1 MGFSKNQFLLLEML
15 FIISLITL
23 FFFILRNQNK
33 APVTPG
39 QATIE
44 PLIYESTALFPSPLD
59 GNINSGII
67 PILPEYNTFDL
78 VLITGGGRGGN
89 GNSTTSGGGGGGGTF
104 ARYFFVITGESN
116 KFFEISSERT
126 GNDSKN
132 GYSLTV
138 RLENF
143 NNNEEILF
151 TIPGGLKGSDNGGS
165 GGSGAPAADNTFL
178 LVASYKGGDGYQG
191 LSGGSGGLGLGG
203 NGGDA
208 GKGKMQGFDG
218 FGNDGADGLGT
229 NIINFGPNSNLSSQY
244 GGGGAGGF
252 IGEGFPP
259 PAGIEG
265 GFFYW
270 KVTLS
275 FVELTT

>member
-1 MGFSKNQFLLLEML
+1 MGFSRNQFLLLEML
-15 FIISLITL
+15 FIISLITIL
-23 FFFILRNQNK
+23 FYILRNQNK
-33 APVTPG
+33 TPA
-39 QATIE
+39 QIV
-44 PLIYESTALFPSPLD
+44 PLIPLIIESTDFPPSFLN
-59 GNINSGII
+59 GNIDSDII
-67 PILPEYNTFDL
+67 NIPQTYNNFDL

-104 ARYFFVITGESN
+104 AQYLYEIGEGSN
-116 KFFEISSERT
+116 KSFQIFSERT
-126 GNDSKN
+126 GDDSKN

-138 RLENF
+138 RLINF
-143 NNNEEILF
+143 DISEILF
-151 TIPGGLKGSDNGGS
+151 TISGGLKGLDDGGNGGL
-165 GGSGAPAADNTFL
+165 GAPSADNNSNLIAT
-178 LVASYKGGDGYQG
+178 YKGGDGYDG
-191 LSGGSGGLGLGG
+191 LSGDGAGGLGLGG

-208 GKGKMQGFDG
+208 GKGKMQGVDG

-229 NIINFGPNSNLSSQY
+229 NIINFGPNSDLSSQY

-265 GFFYW
+265 GTFYW

-275 FVELTT
+275 YVDPTT